1 MGSFQ
6 KSEQKHAAK
15 MAREINM
22 DTMRQNFWAESIK
35 KETQLRR
42 SWYSQHQSKSEL
54 TKDMTNVTE
63 IMKRRASKLRSFVQK
78 PVDRKVEGSE
88 ENETEDKL
96 PELKK
101 SKETR
106 LCSVMHPIG
115 GDVRNRLYNW
125 ITKEGL
131 GRANYLKKRREKSP
145 DDKYTFQLC
154 SSWDYGWE
162 MPKGTFNAPKNG
174 RTRIVRDTF
183 YKRYGIFY
191 DPIDV

>member
-63 IMKRRASKLRSFVQK
+63 IMKRRASKLRSFVPK

-106 LCSVMHPIG
+106 L
-115 GDVRNRLYNW
+115 YNG

>member
-1 MGSFQ
+1 
-6 KSEQKHAAK
+6 
-15 MAREINM
+15 
-22 DTMRQNFWAESIK
+22 MRQNFWAESIK

-63 IMKRRASKLRSFVQK
+63 IMKRRASKLRSFVPK
-78 PVDRKVEGSE
+78 PVDRKIDGSE
-88 ENETEDKL
+88 A
-96 PELKK
+96 
-101 SKETR
+101 KETR

-115 GDVRNRLYNW
+115 GDVRNRLYNG

-131 GRANYLKKRREKSP
+131 GRANYLKKRRERSP

-191 DPIDV
+191 DPI

>member
-6 KSEQKHAAK
+6 KSEPKHAAK

-63 IMKRRASKLRSFVQK
+63 IMKRRASKLRSFVPK
-78 PVDRKVEGSE
+78 PVDRKIDGSE

-96 PELKK
+96 PELKNRK
-101 SKETR
+101 KLGYVV
-106 LCSVMHPIG
+106 LCTQLVAMFEIG
-115 GDVRNRLYNW
+115 YTMGS
-125 ITKEGL
+125 
-131 GRANYLKKRREKSP
+131 LKKDR
-145 DDKYTFQLC
+145 
-154 SSWDYGWE
+154 
-162 MPKGTFNAPKNG
+162 
-174 RTRIVRDTF
+174 
-183 YKRYGIFY
+183 
-191 DPIDV
+191 